1 MVGDGGLTQP
11 NGLGHV
17 ADARFAALSGGDHR
31 EQLDPVRV
39 TERLEDPGQRLSRL
53 IADDPGSDW
62 RAAGGQIGGLEERQ
76 RSRHASMMP
85 DVLTFVDAGGDD
97 RCIDDL
103 ECKEL
108 GMSDQNNLPVVV
120 IGAGPQGL
128 AAAAHLLE
136 RGLEP
141 LVLESGIGPAAAV
154 AEWGHV
160 RLFSAWPELI
170 DNAARRLLEAA
181 GWVAPT
187 SGYPTGAQWIKG
199 YLAPLATA
207 LGERVRYDARVT
219 GVSRKGRDRLVDAAR
234 GEQPFT
240 VHLTNAAGAESRVEA
255 QAVIDASGTWRKP
268 APAGADGL
276 PALGERANAD
286 LVAYAVPDSEN
297 PQRYAGKHTVV
308 LGAGDSS
315 LNAVIELDRIAQ
327 AHPDTR
333 ITWALR
339 RGGTANTFGG
349 GAADQL
355 PQRGALGIRAREAV
369 EAGRVEVVTGFRTAE
384 ITRAG
389 EQAVVVGEDGRE
401 LAAADTVVVLTG
413 FRPDLSFLSELRL
426 DLDPT
431 LESPRAVAAEVDPN
445 LHSCGSVSATGAREL
460 AHAGEPNLYVVGMK
474 SYGRAPTF
482 LAMTGYEQVR
492 SVVAMLAGD
501 VEAAERVD
509 LVLPD
514 TGVCGGS
521 GLYDDP
527 TNSAGGG
534 GCCTPQLAITPVELK
549 PLSARELTVIELGK
563 ADTQPAAGGCC

>member
-1 MVGDGGLTQP
+1 M
-11 NGLGHV
+11 
-17 ADARFAALSGGDHR
+17 
-31 EQLDPVRV
+31 
-39 TERLEDPGQRLSRL
+39 TETTG
-53 IADDPGSDW
+53 
-62 RAAGGQIGGLEERQ
+62 
-76 RSRHASMMP
+76 
-85 DVLTFVDAGGDD
+85 
-97 RCIDDL
+97 
-103 ECKEL
+103 
-108 GMSDQNNLPVVV
+108 LPVVV

-141 LVLESGIGPAAAV
+141 LVLEAGDGPAAAV

-170 DNAARRLLEAA
+170 DPAGRRLLETG
-181 GWVAPT
+181 GWVAPV

-199 YLAPLATA
+199 YLAPLASA
-207 LGERVRYDARVT
+207 LAEHVRYDARVT
-219 GVSRKGRDRLVDAAR
+219 GVSRQGRDRLVDAGR

-240 VHLTNAAGAESRVEA
+240 VHVTDTTGAETRIEA
-255 QAVIDASGTWRKP
+255 RAVIDASGTWRKA

-276 PALGERANAD
+276 PALGERASAE
-286 LVAYAVPDSEN
+286 LISYAVPDSAT

-308 LGAGDSS
+308 LGAGASS
-315 LNAVIELDRIAQ
+315 LNAIIELDQIAQ
-327 AHPDTR
+327 AHPGTR

-339 RGGTANTFGG
+339 RGGSVESGNTFGG
-349 GAADQL
+349 GEADQL
-355 PQRGALGIRAREAV
+355 PQRGALGLRAREAV
-369 EAGRVEVVTGFRTAE
+369 EAGRVQVVTGFRTAE
-384 ITRAG
+384 IERLPNPVGDQAG
-389 EQAVVVGEDGRE
+389 DQVVVIGEDGRKLE
-401 LAAADTVVVLTG
+401 PADTLVVLTG

-431 LESPRAVAAEVDPN
+431 LEAPRAIAAEIDPN
-445 LHSCGSVSATGAREL
+445 IHSCGSVQATGARDL
-460 AHAGEPNLYVVGMK
+460 AHPGEPNLYVVGMK

-501 VEAAERVD
+501 VEAAERVE

-527 TNSAGGG
+527 TGSAGGG
-534 GCCTPQLAITPVELK
+534 GCCSPNLA
-549 PLSARELTVIELGK
+549 A
-563 ADTQPAAGGCC
+563 QPAPELLTIGVGAPLITLAQGATCEPSGTEGQASSTGGCC